1 MTKQQALKLFEEKK
15 VRTVWDDEQEKWYFS
30 IVDVVSILT
39 ESTDGRKYWNK
50 LKQRLKEEGNET
62 VTNCHQLKMQAVD
75 GKMNLKINS
84 KIIQQIND
92 MKTISNK
99 QLTIQ
104 VSPHGAEL
112 CSIVANGKEY
122 LWQAD
127 PAFWKRHSP
136 VLFPIVGSVWENEY
150 RNEGIPYTLTQHGF
164 ARDMEFTLVSEKED
178 EVRYRLVSNE
188 ETLHKYPF
196 PFCLEIGYRIQGKK
210 IEVMWEVKNTGDKE
224 MYFQIGAH
232 PAFYWPEFDASNS
245 ERGFFRFDKENGLK
259 YILISEKGCADPS
272 TEYSL
277 ELTDGLLP
285 LDTHTFDKDAL
296 ILENEQVRKVTL
308 YNKEKLAYLSLHFN
322 APVVGLWSPPAK
334 NAPFVC
340 IEPWYGRCDRAH
352 YTGEYKDKDWMQ
364 HLQPEEIFQGG
375 YTIEIDE

>member
-164 ARDMEFTLVSEKED
+164 ARDMEFTLISEKED

-364 HLQPEEIFQGG
+364 QLQPGEIFQGG
-375 YTIEIDE
+375 YIIEIDE

>member
-1 MTKQQALKLFEEKK
+1 
-15 VRTVWDDEQEKWYFS
+15 
-30 IVDVVSILT
+30 
-39 ESTDGRKYWNK
+39 
-50 LKQRLKEEGNET
+50 
-62 VTNCHQLKMQAVD
+62 
-75 GKMNLKINS
+75 
-84 KIIQQIND
+84 
-92 MKTISNK
+92 MKTISNE

-112 CSIVANGKEY
+112 CSIFANGKEY

-164 ARDMEFTLVSEKED
+164 ARDMEFTLISEKED

-196 PFCLEIGYRIQGKK
+196 PFCLEIGYRIQGKQ
-210 IEVMWEVKNTGDKE
+210 IEVMWKVKNNGNKE

-245 ERGFFRFDKENGLK
+245 ERGFFGFDKENGLK

>member
-164 ARDMEFTLVSEKED
+164 ARDMEFTLISEKED

-308 YNKEKLAYLSLHFN
+308 YNKEKLSYLSLHFN

>member
-1 MTKQQALKLFEEKK
+1 MTHKEAIKIFQEKK
-15 VRTVWDDEQEKWYFS
+15 VRTIWDSEQEKWYFS
-30 IVDVVSILT
+30 IVDVISVLT
-39 ESTDGRKYWNK
+39 DSADGRKYWNK

-62 VTNCHQLKMQAVD
+62 VTNCHQMKMQAVD

-164 ARDMEFTLVSEKED
+164 ARDMEFTLISEKED